1 MAINFSGVSFKSLMY
16 QDLISVSPMANTS
29 KDNLFY
35 LDYVYHDKLKE
46 RRLKIE
52 KIYENIKL
60 KQQLCNDNIK

>member
-16 QDLISVSPMANTS
+16 QDLIPVSPMKNTS
-29 KDNLFY
+29 KDNFFY

-52 KIYENIKL
+52 KIMDKIK
-60 KQQLCNDNIK
+60 K